1 MKEIMNQLQQLYSIT
16 NNKKLDQWEQLG
28 YEIVERDLIRQLLDK
43 YDNKLELE

>member
-1 MKEIMNQLQQLYSIT
+1 MEQLQQLYSIT

-28 YEIVERDLIRQLLDK
+28 YEIIERDLIRQLLDK